1 MAGAYSGPHERRL
14 LHDLMDQYN
23 KVTNNTNIIVNMSD
37 IDNTKITMITTN
49 CVSSW
54 SGLQSM
60 NRTLW
65 CSPLVSPSSRSST
78 WWVCG
83 DDHEDDNEDYGGRDT
98 KTVGF
103 LSRNLFCITV
113 FSFQSQFPWNMGRM
127 KVGRKLGKVD
137 QSRALL
143 EVQMWFAI
151 LHRRRCCY
159 PCPTKRNKISRSN

>member
-23 KVTNNTNIIVNMSD
+23 KVTNNTSIIVNMID

-65 CSPLVSPSSRSST
+65 CSRLVSPSSRSST
-78 WWVCG
+78 W
-83 DDHEDDNEDYGGRDT
+83 
-98 KTVGF
+98 
-103 LSRNLFCITV
+103 
-113 FSFQSQFPWNMGRM
+113 
-127 KVGRKLGKVD
+127 
-137 QSRALL
+137 
-143 EVQMWFAI
+143 
-151 LHRRRCCY
+151 
-159 PCPTKRNKISRSN
+159 

>member
-23 KVTNNTNIIVNMSD
+23 KVTNNTSIIVNMIDIDNTNIIVNMID
-37 IDNTKITMITTN
+37 IDNTKITMITIN

-78 WWVCG
+78 W
-83 DDHEDDNEDYGGRDT
+83 
-98 KTVGF
+98 
-103 LSRNLFCITV
+103 
-113 FSFQSQFPWNMGRM
+113 
-127 KVGRKLGKVD
+127 
-137 QSRALL
+137 
-143 EVQMWFAI
+143 
-151 LHRRRCCY
+151 
-159 PCPTKRNKISRSN
+159 